1 MRIKDLLLTFVIGF
15 AVTFIINA
23 GLVYGWNYFV
33 HGTGIFNWLLSFAF
47 AVMLG
52 IVCTVLEIGHVRKK
66 KAVVAGK

>member
-15 AVTFIINA
+15 AVTFVINA

-33 HGTGIFNWLLSFAF
+33 HGTGIFNWPLSFAF

-52 IVCTVLEIGHVRKK
+52 IVCTTLEFGRGWKK
-66 KAVVAGK
+66 KAVVADK